1 MAQRKITT
9 GGIANDAITTD
20 LLGDNLEL
28 QGNYVK
34 VPVGDTASRPSGE
47 AGVMRFNTDT
57 NSMEQYDG
65 TAWVSIAKPPIISSL
80 SYPGSQTAVSPDGGE
95 TITISGTNFTTGV
108 NVKFGT
114 TYATSVTR
122 TNSTSLSVVVPALT
136 AGIYDVIVENGD
148 GMQATLSDGIEYNA
162 APVFTTAS
170 GSLGSIAIDQTIS
183 TITIVATE
191 EDSGA
196 ITYAVTTGS
205 LPTGLTLSGADI
217 GGAPTGYSAETTV
230 NFTITATD
238 DEGQTTDRAFSLTV
252 LVDFL
257 SYEVDY
263 SARFTDDISGTA
275 HLSRTPSSAGNRN
288 TWTWS
293 GWVRL
298 GETGDFYGL
307 FGSGTSGS
315 DWTGVYFNN
324 NSIYFNTEIG
334 GSSVGQVYTTK
345 LFRDVS
351 AWYHVVIRFD
361 NTEADSA
368 DRIRIYVNG
377 DLQSLT
383 TNTAISS
390 TSNEHYINS
399 NISTMMGA
407 IPRGSATFPLQGYLA
422 EIHFVDGQSLA
433 PTSFGV
439 AKKEVWLPRVYNGT
453 YGTNGFYLDFG
464 TNVANDQ
471 SGNSNN
477 FTANNMNTTN
487 DFQIA
492 DSPTNVFAIMNY
504 NYRNGDIRR
513 AGLEAGANDNRG
525 IFASMAVPPNS
536 GSWYWELVPNNN
548 GSSTTNW
555 QFGICEVFR
564 FNVSDDVPN
573 SGNFYNNQYYLDG
586 RIYKEGSN
594 IASSTSW
601 GAGDV
606 LGIRLDTT
614 NNVMYFYVNDSAK
627 GPYNTQPGVMYAPQ
641 VTAGAVKPAFYLNF
655 GQDSSFSNTKTRQ
668 SFTDQNGY
676 GNFYYGPGSAKALC
690 TRNLSSSQTFE
701 LDTGE
706 QPADHFD
713 VVTWTGDGVSGRAID
728 GLNFSPDLVWIKA
741 RNIADSHHV
750 FDTIRGATNRLMTDS
765 NAAEGLGGNTL
776 LSFTSD
782 GFTVS
787 DNGAVNG
794 NTNTYV
800 AWCWKAG
807 GTASSNTDGSITSN
821 VSANTTSGFSIV
833 TWTGNGVD
841 NSSIGHGLNS
851 APEMIITK
859 KRNEADSWNTWHKHL
874 TSGSEIFLDT
884 TAGETDDVNN
894 ASWGDNHPGSVGSS
908 TFEVGYAGDMNAS
921 GKTMIAYC
929 FHSVD
934 GFSKIDNYKGN
945 SSSDG
950 PFVFTGFRPRF
961 ILIRRRSGDPWIM
974 HDTERSSNNGIR
986 DWLEANSNGA
996 EQTYTGDLIDVYS
1009 NGFKIRYSGGAWN
1022 SSGET
1027 YLYMAFAEA
1036 PEKYGNAR

>member
-136 AGIYDVIVENGD
+136 ADTYDVIVENGD

-162 APVFTTAS
+162 APVFTTSS
-170 GSLGSIAIDQTIS
+170 GSLGSIQLDQTIS

-196 ITYAVTTGS
+196 ITYGVTTGA

-217 GGAPTGYSAETTV
+217 GGAPTGYIAETTV

-263 SARFTDDISGTA
+263 SARFTDDITGTA

-324 NSIYFNTEIG
+324 YSIYFNTEVG
-334 GSSVGQVYTTK
+334 GSSVGLVYTTK

-433 PTSFGV
+433 PSSFGV
-439 AKKEVWLPRVYNGT
+439 AKKEVWLPKVYNGT

-492 DSPTNVFAIMNY
+492 DSPTNVFAIANY

-525 IFASMAVPPNS
+525 IFASMAIPLNS

-555 QFGICEVFR
+555 QFGICEVQR
-564 FNVSDDVPN
+564 FNVSSDIPN

-586 RIYKEGSN
+586 RVYKEGST
-594 IASSTSW
+594 IATTTSW

-606 LGIRLDTT
+606 LGVRLDTT
-614 NNVMYFYVNDSAK
+614 NNQVYFYVNDSAK
-627 GPYNTQPGVMYAPQ
+627 GPYNTQPGVMYAPS
-641 VTAGAVKPAFYLNF
+641 VSAGAVKPAFYLNF

-668 SFTDQNGY
+668 SFSDTNSY

-713 VVTWTGDGVSGRAID
+713 VVTYTGTGSQQSIT
-728 GLNFSPDLVWIKA
+728 GLNFQPDLVWAKA
-741 RNIADSHHV
+741 ISVGYSHRLANSIMGADKTLIPNSAGAESLDDV
-750 FDTIRGATNRLMTDS
+750 FDSFDS
-765 NAAEGLGGNTL
+765 N
-776 LSFTSD
+776 
-782 GFTVS
+782 GFTLGTDGGCNES
-787 DNGAVNG
+787 GQ
-794 NTNTYV
+794 TYV

-807 GTASSNTDGSITSN
+807 GTPVSNTDGSITSQ
-821 VSANTTSGFSIV
+821 VSANTTAGFSIV
-833 TWTGNGVD
+833 SYTGTG
-841 NSSIGHGLNS
+841 SSATVGHGLSS
-851 APEMIITK
+851 APEMVIVK
-859 KRNEADSWNTWHKHL
+859 ARNLSSGWPTLHAPTSNYGLRLNDTGTNNSTNGNAWFQNT
-874 TSGSEIFLDT
+874 
-884 TAGETDDVNN
+884 A
-894 ASWGDNHPGSVGSS
+894 PSS
-908 TFEVGYAGDMNAS
+908 TVITLGSGDETNHAYNY
-921 GKTMIAYC
+921 IAYC

-934 GFSKIDNYKGN
+934 GFSKISNYKGN
-945 SSSDG
+945 GSSDG
-950 PFVFTGFRPRF
+950 PFTFTGFRPRF
-961 ILIRRRSGDPWIM
+961 ILIRRKSGDPWMM

-986 DWLEANSNGA
+986 DWLTANANTA

-1009 NGFKIRYSGGAWN
+1009 NGFKIKYSGGGWN
-1022 SSGET
+1022 SDGET

-1036 PEKYGNAR
+1036 PEKYANAR